1 MSETMVYINDGACH
15 RYVSNTVNIQK
26 RNLMVIAKLDNG
38 FFYPGHVIQQWGKPE
53 EAEVNF
59 YQWGPRR
66 VHRNNVI
73 SISGSVCCPPL
84 HAWDY
89 VLTRMRVTGPRGM
102 YMQYM
107 PGRVCYVPRLPP
119 LEHRCYSIRLYNGK
133 VVEKKRKLLVKIS
146 KSRYR
151 GILSCIGLDGCP
163 RKRCQKDKSMVF
175 LSDDSDYDDDDDDD
189 DDDDSGD
196 SDSDS
201 KKEDEKERKK
211 KEAENERGRK
221 KKKER
226 RHGTKKDES
235 CKVFV
240 IGGSLERKPK
250 KEKQCSTTKI
260 EKAIQTVGERIDQNG
275 DKIVQEIQTSQRQV
289 SEHLGVLHRQ
299 MEKTTELKEVKGQI
313 INAKINKVSGKMREE
328 IHATGKKIVNEIK
341 ALGKKCKE
349 KRTSTPPPRSP
360 ISTQVLAKWED
371 DGLYRFGCI
380 KTKCGD
386 GIVWVEDS
394 CNHKEEIDR
403 DSILTEEDRIRPP
416 IKSKGYVIALLP
428 SYSFGPG
435 KNRQHRYGPGKI
447 IKDGREI
454 KFYNGVIVNVQ
465 IDMHI
470 YKITKETYNRD
481 VKGIKED
488 IRGKKVL
495 VLDEDTGRYIL
506 TDIVNPLG
514 KETGYFVWPNKNVGK
529 GKYVAAPVK
538 DGDETYY
545 LPAKVV
551 RDSSGTQ
558 TITYCNGTRETNIHG
573 CYLLDKRC
581 YMDAVECYKRNEENT
596 DF

>member
-1 MSETMVYINDGACH
+1 Q
-15 RYVSNTVNIQK
+15 R
-26 RNLMVIAKLDNG
+26 
-38 FFYPGHVIQQWGKPE
+38 
-53 EAEVNF
+53 
-59 YQWGPRR
+59 
-66 VHRNNVI
+66 
-73 SISGSVCCPPL
+73 
-84 HAWDY
+84 
-89 VLTRMRVTGPRGM
+89 
-102 YMQYM
+102 
-107 PGRVCYVPRLPP
+107 
-119 LEHRCYSIRLYNGK
+119 
-133 VVEKKRKLLVKIS
+133 S
-146 KSRYR
+146 K
-151 GILSCIGLDGCP
+151 
-163 RKRCQKDKSMVF
+163 
-175 LSDDSDYDDDDDDD
+175 
-189 DDDDSGD
+189 
-196 SDSDS
+196 
-201 KKEDEKERKK
+201 EKENK
-211 KEAENERGRK
+211 
-221 KKKER
+221 
-226 RHGTKKDES
+226 S

-349 KRTSTPPPRSP
+349 KR
-360 ISTQVLAKWED
+360 
-371 DGLYRFGCI
+371 
-380 KTKCGD
+380 
-386 GIVWVEDS
+386 
-394 CNHKEEIDR
+394 
-403 DSILTEEDRIRPP
+403 
-416 IKSKGYVIALLP
+416 SKGYVIALLP

-506 TDIVNPLG
+506 TDI
-514 KETGYFVWPNKNVGK
+514 